1 MELKEKM
8 DALPK
13 LVWESAYSVRR
24 VEDERVWAQHVN
36 GNFYPIAWVSD
47 LMQVETPRGVAG

>member
-1 MELKEKM
+1 MELTEKM

-47 LMQVETPRGVAG
+47 LM